1 MQAVIALPAPD
12 TFDAVDRPVCGV
24 PVLTRI
30 IATAVR
36 SGVARVLIV
45 SRPGLPGR
53 RLAAHLESSVFKSA
67 TIEILEV
74 DPPFDASKADAWSAI
89 AHCLNE
95 RFLWIPYG
103 YLPHRTA
110 LADLLQAA
118 AKHPDSPMRFTN
130 VADTGPDER
139 IFERPTVFRKRDL
152 LEANRPE
159 FQVVIAQGQPGI
171 RLDSPADI
179 RNVERELV
187 GTAGKITDGIYSRF
201 NRRLCA
207 PFVRWLCHTPV
218 SPNAVSL
225 GGLAV
230 AVLAGLCFANGSWA
244 LNVAGAALFFVAG
257 LFDEMDGMLARLK
270 FRESAFGC
278 WLETAVDY
286 TTYLLLFAG
295 IAAGGYRRGNE
306 AYLPLGVALLCGSV
320 LSFLLISRQRR
331 LATTANKPGEFGR
344 CYLVALER
352 DSANPVSRVVRKIQF
367 LTKKSVL
374 IHYVLLF
381 ALFDLLSL
389 FMALAVF
396 GANAAWIVS
405 LYLNRRLFFAGCP
418 RRTSTPVRSGNAE
431 VAK

>member
-12 TFDAVDRPVCGV
+12 TFDAIDRPVCGV

-53 RLAAHLESSVFKSA
+53 RLAAHLESSIFESA

-74 DPPFDASKADAWSAI
+74 DPPFDAGKADAWSAI
-89 AHCLNE
+89 AHCLDE
-95 RFLWIPYG
+95 RFLWLPYG

-118 AKHPDSPMRFTN
+118 ASHPDPPMRFSSD
-130 VADTGPDER
+130 ADTGPGEH
-139 IFERPTVFRKRDL
+139 IFQRPTVLRKRDL
-152 LEANRPE
+152 LEGNMPE
-159 FQVVIAQGQPGI
+159 FQVVIAQGQPEI

-179 RNVERELV
+179 RAIEKELV
-187 GTAGKITDGIYSRF
+187 RTAGKITDGIYSRF

-225 GGLAV
+225 CGLVV
-230 AVLAGLCFANGSWA
+230 ALLAGLCFAEGSWA
-244 LNVAGAALFFVAG
+244 FSVAGAALFFVAG

-270 FRESAFGC
+270 FRASAVGC

-286 TTYLLLFAG
+286 TTYLILFAG
-295 IAAGGYRRGNE
+295 LTAGGYRRGNE
-306 AYLPLGVALLCGSV
+306 VYLLLGAVLVGGSV
-320 LSFLLISRQRR
+320 LSFLVISRQRR
-331 LATTANKPGEFGR
+331 LATPSDAPNEFGR
-344 CYLVALER
+344 RYLAALEQ
-352 DSANPVSRVVRKIQF
+352 DSANPVSRVVRQIQF

-374 IHYVLLF
+374 IHYLLLF
-381 ALFDLLSL
+381 ALLDLLPL
-389 FMALAVF
+389 FMALAAF

-405 LYLNRRLFFAGCP
+405 LYLNRRLFLTART
-418 RRTSTPVRSGNAE
+418 RRVSDPALNGNMEA
-431 VAK
+431 AK